1 MRLILN
7 ESQYNRLFNKQK
19 KKLVINE
26 SQYKR
31 LILEANTTNS
41 ILSIDKTDIV
51 KLTSGENTL
60 HFKVVAKNGG
70 ELIMIN
76 CNDGV
81 YKNAY
86 FYVNGSALNGSSL
99 SYKSAQNKDIDMD
112 NPWETIKS
120 KSDIWRPSTFKN
132 INEFKVFKGGSEG
145 LTCNLSDDAK
155 EKFGINMETGVME
168 KPGGEVEGEEDV
180 DLSDEGKLLKK
191 FKMDLNRLQADTRF
205 VLNLANSGS
214 DNAGD
219 INIEVLSRSASN
231 VDFEI
236 IDVSGDEGE
245 IYRDLIGKTIT
256 LKLDDS
262 NINVEVNDVKT
273 KKLSKDDKKDRYGP
287 DEYETDDIPMFGIKV
302 NVFNEETDKDG
313 NRESEEEV
321 IANITGI
328 GAGVKIDR
336 DAEKKKAQDDK
347 DKENNAL
354 EELTDEEQKDLMKR
368 LVTNNEYLRNA
379 ISSRPNHVLE
389 LLRLSRKKGLI
400 PISKRMDDWE
410 AYARQEAVK
419 GVDSSRFGVNE
430 VVDTKF
436 SNFEF
441 TNKNYEG
448 KVNIDSKF
456 KSKSVKSRENEKYTR
471 FLTNFKNDIKLEDN
485 YEYVIYLLKEVED
498 KDDFYVYNAN
508 LLHKTAKNVS
518 GEEVGTGKLYIK
530 KIKTEK

>member
-86 FYVNGSALNGSSL
+86 FYVNGSALDGNNL
-99 SYKSAQNKDIDMD
+99 KYKAAQNKDIDMD
-112 NPWETIKS
+112 NPWETLQS

-168 KPGGEVEGEEDV
+168 KPGGEVEGEEKDV
-180 DLSDEGKLLKK
+180 DLSDEGKLLERFKK
-191 FKMDLNRLQADTRF
+191 HLNRLQADTRF
-205 VLNLANSGS
+205 NIELAGDSASGS
-214 DNAGD
+214 MD
-219 INIEVLSRSASN
+219 IEVLSRSASN

-236 IDVSGDEGE
+236 INVEGDGGE
-245 IYRDLIGKTIT
+245 IYRDLIGKTINF
-256 LKLDDS
+256 KLDDS
-262 NINVEVNDVKT
+262 NVDVSVGEVKT
-273 KKLSKDDKKDRYGP
+273 DKLPKSKKKDRMGP
-287 DEYETDDIPMFGIKV
+287 DEYETEEIAMFSIKV
-302 NVFNEETDKDG
+302 NVFTEGTDKDG

-321 IANITGI
+321 IANIESIGTG
-328 GAGVKIDR
+328 VRIDR
-336 DAEKKKAQDDK
+336 DAEKKKAQDEK

-368 LVTNNEYLRNA
+368 LVTDNEYLRNA
-379 ISSRPNHVLE
+379 ISSRPNHLLE
-389 LLRLSRKKGLI
+389 LLRISRKKGLV
-400 PISKRMDDWE
+400 PISKRMEKWE
-410 AYARQEAVK
+410 AYAREEATK
-419 GVDSSRFGVNE
+419 SVDASRFGVNE
-430 VVDTKF
+430 TIDTKF
-436 SNFEF
+436 NTFEF
-441 TNKNYEG
+441 TNNNYKG
-448 KVNIDSKF
+448 KVNLDSKF
-456 KSKSVKSRENEKYTR
+456 KSKSVKPREGEKYFR
-471 FLTNFKNDIKLEDN
+471 FLTNFKNEIKLEDN
-485 YEYVIYLLKEVED
+485 YEYVIYLLKEIED
-498 KDDFYVYNAN
+498 RDDFYIYEVE

-518 GEEVGTGKLYIK
+518 GDKVGNGKMYIK
-530 KIKTEK
+530 KNKTEK